1 MISKQIEE
9 IMYKNRGQIFT
20 VSDFLN
26 LASVNTIKS
35 ALLRLKN
42 KGKIQHLMRGFF
54 VYPNYIRLLDEYSL
68 PSPIELAEKI
78 AKKYDFILT
87 PTGNT
92 ALNMTGI
99 STQVPNVCLFLT
111 NWNYKKYKYKNWD
124 IVFKKTSNNLINGF
138 NLYQNLIIQSIKTLG
153 PNISQE
159 NIEILKNFK
168 TKNKVHFTDKIKK
181 LPNWIF
187 NIIQKI

>member
-54 VYPNYIRLLDEYSL
+54 VYPSYIKLLDEYSL

-99 STQVPNVCLFLT
+99 STQVPNICLFLT

>member
-138 NLYQNLIIQSIKTLG
+138 NLYQNLVIQSIKTLG
-153 PNISQE
+153 PNISEE

-168 TKNKVHFTDKIKK
+168 NKNKVHFTDKIKK